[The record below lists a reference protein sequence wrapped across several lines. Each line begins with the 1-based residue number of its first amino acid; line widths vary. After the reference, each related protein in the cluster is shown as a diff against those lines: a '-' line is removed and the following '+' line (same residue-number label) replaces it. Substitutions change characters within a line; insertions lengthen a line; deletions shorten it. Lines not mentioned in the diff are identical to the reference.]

1 MFFDERGAGALTI
14 KEAAV
19 LANVTEKVIRH
30 EMSSRVV
37 EPRRKGRSH
46 VELDPRAVLYLSLV
60 SNLRV
65 ELTKED
71 RKDLFE
77 LITHQRTRK
86 GHWKRVGS
94 RLILEGRVPVVLP
107 MSALDRAV
115 DERLKLYARGKRR
128 IVSKP
133 EVLGGEPVFEGTRVS
148 VRHVGELAKKGVS
161 LSMLR
166 EDFPRLS
173 EADIEFARIF
183 VALGRSPGR
192 PRKLKYVR
200 A

>member
-1 MFFDERGAGALTI
+1 MFYRERGSGALTI
-14 KEAAV
+14 REAAV

-30 EMSSRVV
+30 ELSSRVV
-37 EPRRKGRSH
+37 WPRGKGRKH

-77 LITHQRTRK
+77 LITHHRSKK
-86 GHWKRVGS
+86 GHWRRVGS

-107 MSALDRAV
+107 MSGLDRAV
-115 DERLKLYARGKRR
+115 DERLKLFARGKRR
-128 IVSKP
+128 VVSKP
-133 EVLGGEPVFEGTRVS
+133 DVLGGEPVFEGTRVS

-161 LSMLR
+161 PGTLR
-166 EDFPRLS
+166 EDFPSLS
-173 EADIEFARIF
+173 GPDIEFARIF
-183 VALGRSPGR
+183 VALGRPPGR
-192 PRKLKYVR
+192 PRKLKFVR